1 MTSTDYSWS
10 PAYGQRAIKG
20 KIDFADE
27 SSVLTNIEYR
37 LYDAAT
43 ISSSLSNLVALEQEL
58 GNKTPVSTFDNMTNN
73 PEFSIYNGS
82 GTQNFVSGKTYVIA
96 AYMKTSLTRAP
107 IFLSDAKAVY
117 ISPPSN
123 VSAPITLENVS
134 TREATLKF
142 SYNDPQS
149 YFVGGTNKD
158 FQYVLK
164 IRQPVQKLKRVISR
178 WEYS

>member
-1 MTSTDYSWS
+1 
-10 PAYGQRAIKG
+10 
-20 KIDFADE
+20 
-27 SSVLTNIEYR
+27 
-37 LYDAAT
+37 
-43 ISSSLSNLVALEQEL
+43 
-58 GNKTPVSTFDNMTNN
+58 
-73 PEFSIYNGS
+73 
-82 GTQNFVSGKTYVIA
+82 
-96 AYMKTSLTRAP
+96 MKTSLTRAP

-164 IRQPVQKLKRVISR
+164 NTTTGTEVKKGSFQGGNTASWINTFEDLEPATGYTLTISTQYDNLNGGLVRAWNTSFNFTTDDEYVTSNSLTIQLDAGAKAVKLQAKKSDRDLQRLKILKWS
-178 WEYS
+178 SMS